1 MTLLEKL
8 YNEPLYDLDAV
19 NPYLSLKFD
28 TVRSAMEVRKRLQ
41 LMKDFIVNCPQ
52 KSVLMQ
58 SIKTKSYLLDTQLF
72 SMSDLVSL
80 EKANLIDFLFDLA
93 SLWQK
98 HIFSCEVCK
107 NRGSSCEFCSNGELL
122 YPFKLKSVF
131 ECKNCGSLAHLSCY
145 DVSKCP
151 KCLRTG
157 V

>member
-98 HIFSCEVCK
+98 HIFSCEVV
-107 NRGSSCEFCSNGELL
+107 NFI
-122 YPFKLKSVF
+122 
-131 ECKNCGSLAHLSCY
+131 
-145 DVSKCP
+145 
-151 KCLRTG
+151 
-157 V
+157 